1 MPFPSPTYSPALSPP
16 SDAELPTGELERA
29 VLAGL
34 GNRALVLIGMMGA
47 GKTSIGRRLAQRLRL
62 PFLDADQEIEAA
74 AAMTIPEIFATH
86 GEPAFRDGERRV
98 IQRILSAG
106 VPQVLSTGGGAFLN
120 AATRESVGGSGIAIW
135 LSAEPEVLFSRVKRR
150 SNRPLLNTPDP
161 EGTLRRLLAER
172 EPFYTLADL
181 TVRSRDVAHDVVV
194 NEILAALVE
203 RFRAEAMAQTTEGG
217 TPE

>member
-120 AATRESVGGSGIAIW
+120 AATRQSVGESGIAIW
-135 LSAEPEVLFSRVKRR
+135 LNAEPEVLFSRVKRR

-172 EPFYTLADL
+172 EPFYALADL

>member
-120 AATRESVGGSGIAIW
+120 AATRQSVGESGIAIW
-135 LSAEPEVLFSRVKRR
+135 LNAEPEVLFSRVKRR